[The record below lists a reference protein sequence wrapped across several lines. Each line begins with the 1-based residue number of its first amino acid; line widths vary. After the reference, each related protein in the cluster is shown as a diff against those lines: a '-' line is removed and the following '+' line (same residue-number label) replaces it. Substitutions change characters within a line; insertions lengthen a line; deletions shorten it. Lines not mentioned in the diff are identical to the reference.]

1 MARAI
6 PARLHRGRRRHPH
19 GDARVRARARRR
31 RAPRDPR
38 ERPDHRRHPA
48 RHARR
53 RGDPSPLRAAHGGRV
68 VTFVRRAWAVV
79 WKDVLAERRS
89 KETVNAVLFFSVLL
103 LFVFE
108 FTLGADRDRLASVLP
123 GLLWLGVLLAA
134 LLGLGRSFVLERE
147 NECWEALLLTPGDKS
162 AVYVGKLAGNLLL
175 MALVEAVVLTLFTLF
190 MNVDVGRALP
200 GLLLVLALGTL
211 GIAAVG
217 TLFGA
222 MTAHVRAR
230 ELLFPVLLLPVL
242 VPVLLAI
249 VKSTEALLAGEPLG
263 VVSHWLKLLVAA
275 DVIYVVVGLL
285 TFDVLLE
292 G

>member
-1 MARAI
+1 M
-6 PARLHRGRRRHPH
+6 
-19 GDARVRARARRR
+19 
-31 RAPRDPR
+31 
-38 ERPDHRRHPA
+38 
-48 RHARR
+48 
-53 RGDPSPLRAAHGGRV
+53 
-68 VTFVRRAWAVV
+68 TFLRRAWAVT
-79 WKDVLAERRS
+79 WKDVLVERRS

-108 FTLGADRDRLASVLP
+108 FTLGADRERLAAVLP

-147 NECWEALLLTPGDKS
+147 NDCWEALLLTPGDKS

-175 MALVEAVVLTLFTLF
+175 MALVEAVVLTLFTVF
-190 MNVDVGRALP
+190 MNVDVARALP
-200 GLLLVLALGTL
+200 GLVLVLALGTL

-249 VKSTEALLAGEPLG
+249 VKSTESLMAGEPLG
-263 VVSHWLKLLVAA
+263 VVSHWLKLLIAA
-275 DVIYVVVGLL
+275 DVIYVVAGLL

>member
-1 MARAI
+1 M
-6 PARLHRGRRRHPH
+6 
-19 GDARVRARARRR
+19 
-31 RAPRDPR
+31 
-38 ERPDHRRHPA
+38 
-48 RHARR
+48 
-53 RGDPSPLRAAHGGRV
+53 
-68 VTFVRRAWAVV
+68 TFVRRTWAVV
-79 WKDVLAERRS
+79 WKDVLVERRS

-108 FTLGADRDRLASVLP
+108 FTLGGDRERLTAMLP
-123 GLLWLGVLLAA
+123 GLLWLGVLLAG

-147 NECWEALLLTPGDKS
+147 NDCWEALLLTPGDKG
-162 AVYVGKLAGNLLL
+162 AVYVGKLIGNLLL
-175 MALVEAVVLTLFTLF
+175 MALVETVVLGLFTLF
-190 MNVDVGRALP
+190 MNVDVARAFP
-200 GLLLVLALGTL
+200 GLLVVLALGTL

-249 VKSTEALLAGEPLG
+249 VKSTEALLAGEALG
-263 VVSHWLKLLVAA
+263 AVSHWLKLLIAA
-275 DVIYVVVGLL
+275 DVIYVVAGLL
-285 TFDVLLE
+285 TFDVVLE

>member
-1 MARAI
+1 
-6 PARLHRGRRRHPH
+6 
-19 GDARVRARARRR
+19 
-31 RAPRDPR
+31 
-38 ERPDHRRHPA
+38 
-48 RHARR
+48 
-53 RGDPSPLRAAHGGRV
+53 
-68 VTFVRRAWAVV
+68 VTFVRRTWAIV
-79 WKDVLAERRS
+79 WKDVLVERRS
-89 KETVNAVLFFSVLL
+89 KETVNAVVFFSVLL
-103 LFVFE
+103 LFLFE
-108 FTLGADRDRLASVLP
+108 FTLGADRERLTAMLP

-147 NECWEALLLTPGDKS
+147 NDCWEALLLTPGDKG
-162 AVYVGKLAGNLLL
+162 AVYVGKLVGNLLL
-175 MALVEAVVLTLFTLF
+175 MALVEVVVLGLFTLF
-190 MNVDVGRALP
+190 LNVDVTRAFP
-200 GLLLVLALGTL
+200 GLAVVLALGTL

-249 VKSTEALLAGEPLG
+249 VKSTEALMTGQPLG
-263 VVSHWLKLLVAA
+263 TVDHWLKLLIAA
-275 DVIYVVVGLL
+275 DVIYVVAGLL

>member
-1 MARAI
+1 
-6 PARLHRGRRRHPH
+6 
-19 GDARVRARARRR
+19 
-31 RAPRDPR
+31 
-38 ERPDHRRHPA
+38 
-48 RHARR
+48 
-53 RGDPSPLRAAHGGRV
+53 
-68 VTFVRRAWAVV
+68 VTFVRRAWAVA
-79 WKDVLAERRS
+79 WKDVVVERRS

-108 FTLGADRDRLASVLP
+108 FTLGADRDRLAAVLP
-123 GLLWLGVLLAA
+123 GLLWLGVLLAG

-147 NECWEALLLTPGDKS
+147 NDCWEALLLTPGDKS

-175 MALVEAVVLTLFTLF
+175 MALVEASVLTLFTLL
-190 MNVDVGRALP
+190 MNVDVARALP
-200 GLLLVLALGTL
+200 GLLVVLALGTL

-249 VKSTEALLAGEPLG
+249 VKSTEALLAGETLG
-263 VVSHWLKLLVAA
+263 VVSHWVKLLVAA
-275 DVIYVVVGLL
+275 DVIYVVAGLL

>member
-1 MARAI
+1 M
-6 PARLHRGRRRHPH
+6 
-19 GDARVRARARRR
+19 
-31 RAPRDPR
+31 
-38 ERPDHRRHPA
+38 
-48 RHARR
+48 
-53 RGDPSPLRAAHGGRV
+53 
-68 VTFVRRAWAVV
+68 TFVRRAWAVV

>member
-1 MARAI
+1 
-6 PARLHRGRRRHPH
+6 
-19 GDARVRARARRR
+19 
-31 RAPRDPR
+31 
-38 ERPDHRRHPA
+38 
-48 RHARR
+48 
-53 RGDPSPLRAAHGGRV
+53 
-68 VTFVRRAWAVV
+68 VTFVRRTWAVV
-79 WKDVLAERRS
+79 WKDVLVERRS

-108 FTLGADRDRLASVLP
+108 FTLGGDRERLTAMLP
-123 GLLWLGVLLAA
+123 GLLWLGVLLAG

-147 NECWEALLLTPGDKS
+147 NDCWEALLLTPGDKG
-162 AVYVGKLAGNLLL
+162 AVYVGKLIGNLLL
-175 MALVEAVVLTLFTLF
+175 MGLVEAVVLVLFTLF
-190 MNVDVGRALP
+190 MNVDVARAFP
-200 GLLLVLALGTL
+200 GLLVVLALGTL

-249 VKSTEALLAGEPLG
+249 VKSTEALLAGEALG
-263 VVSHWLKLLVAA
+263 AVSHWLKLLIAA
-275 DVIYVVVGLL
+275 DVIYVVASLL

>member
-1 MARAI
+1 
-6 PARLHRGRRRHPH
+6 
-19 GDARVRARARRR
+19 
-31 RAPRDPR
+31 
-38 ERPDHRRHPA
+38 
-48 RHARR
+48 
-53 RGDPSPLRAAHGGRV
+53 
-68 VTFVRRAWAVV
+68 VTFVRRTWAVV
-79 WKDVLAERRS
+79 SKDVLVERRS

-108 FTLGADRDRLASVLP
+108 FTLGGDRDRLTALLP
-123 GLLWLGVLLAA
+123 GLLWLGVLLAG

-147 NECWEALLLTPGDKS
+147 NDCWEALLLTPGDKG
-162 AVYVGKLAGNLLL
+162 AVYVGKLIGNLVL
-175 MALVEAVVLTLFTLF
+175 MALVESVVLGLFTLF
-190 MNVDVGRALP
+190 FNVDVARALP
-200 GLLLVLALGTL
+200 GLLVVLALGTL

-217 TLFGA
+217 TLFSA

-249 VKSTEALLAGEPLG
+249 VKSTEALLLGEPLG
-263 VVSHWLKLLVAA
+263 VVAHWLKLLVAA
-275 DVIYVVVGLL
+275 DVIYVVAGLL

>member
-1 MARAI
+1 MNF
-6 PARLHRGRRRHPH
+6 
-19 GDARVRARARRR
+19 ARRT
-31 RAPRDPR
+31 
-38 ERPDHRRHPA
+38 
-48 RHARR
+48 
-53 RGDPSPLRAAHGGRV
+53 L
-68 VTFVRRAWAVV
+68 AVV
-79 WKDVLAERRS
+79 WKDVLLERRS

-108 FTLGADRDRLASVLP
+108 FTLGADRDRLLAVLP
-123 GLLWLGVLLAA
+123 GLLWLAVLLAG
-134 LLGLGRSFVLERE
+134 LLGLGRSFVLERD
-147 NECWEALLLTPGDKS
+147 NDCWEALLLTPGDKG
-162 AVYVGKLAGNLLL
+162 AVYIGKLVGNLLL
-175 MALVEAVVLTLFTLF
+175 MGLVEVVVLTLFTLF
-190 MNVDVGRALP
+190 MNVDVGRAMP
-200 GLLLVLALGTL
+200 QLLVILLLGTL

-249 VKSTEALLAGEPLG
+249 VKSTEALLAGHGLG
-263 VVSHWLKLLVAA
+263 DVDHWLKLLIAA
-275 DVIYVVVGLL
+275 DVIYVVAGLL

>member
-1 MARAI
+1 M
-6 PARLHRGRRRHPH
+6 
-19 GDARVRARARRR
+19 
-31 RAPRDPR
+31 
-38 ERPDHRRHPA
+38 
-48 RHARR
+48 
-53 RGDPSPLRAAHGGRV
+53 
-68 VTFVRRAWAVV
+68 TFVRRTWAVV
-79 WKDVLAERRS
+79 WKDVLVERRS
-89 KETVNAVLFFSVLL
+89 KETVNAVLFFAVLL

-108 FTLGADRDRLASVLP
+108 FTLGADRERLTAMLP

-147 NECWEALLLTPGDKS
+147 NDCWEALLLTPGDKG
-162 AVYVGKLAGNLLL
+162 AVYLGKLVGNLVL
-175 MALVEAVVLTLFTLF
+175 MALVEVVMLALFTLF
-190 MNVDVGRALP
+190 LNVDVTRALP
-200 GLLLVLALGTL
+200 GLLAVLGLGSL

-249 VKSTEALLAGEPLG
+249 VKSTEALLAGQALG
-263 VVSHWLKLLVAA
+263 TVDHWLKLLIAA
-275 DVIYVVVGLL
+275 DVIYVVAGLL
-285 TFDVLLE
+285 TFDALLE

>member
-1 MARAI
+1 M
-6 PARLHRGRRRHPH
+6 
-19 GDARVRARARRR
+19 
-31 RAPRDPR
+31 
-38 ERPDHRRHPA
+38 
-48 RHARR
+48 
-53 RGDPSPLRAAHGGRV
+53 
-68 VTFVRRAWAVV
+68 TFVRRTWAIV
-79 WKDVLAERRS
+79 WKDVLVERRS
-89 KETVNAVLFFSVLL
+89 KETVNAIVFFSVLL
-103 LFVFE
+103 LFLFE
-108 FTLGADRDRLASVLP
+108 FTLGADRERLTAMLP

-147 NECWEALLLTPGDKS
+147 NDCWEALLLTPGDKG
-162 AVYVGKLAGNLLL
+162 AVYVGKLIGNLLL
-175 MALVEAVVLTLFTLF
+175 MALVEIVVLGLFTLF
-190 MNVDVGRALP
+190 LNVDVARALP
-200 GLLLVLALGTL
+200 GLVVVLALGTL

-249 VKSTEALLAGEPLG
+249 VKSTEALMAGQPLG
-263 VVSHWLKLLVAA
+263 TVDHWLKLLIAA
-275 DVIYVVVGLL
+275 DVIYVVAGLL